1 MFSKISVTF
10 LCKSVCVYT
19 HRLLMYIRFI
29 HGMCAHTYMTC
40 TYACTTFMWPHIDV
54 KCLLRLTL
62 KPHIAA
68 RAHTQRCQKTPGSY
82 LHKVRQRFAFF
93 HLVFFTGTRIR
104 IDTTAAT
111 HATKGCTKNFVQVFG
126 KYVVVKFCP
135 VFTVF

>member
-29 HGMCAHTYMTC
+29 HGMCAHIHTYMT
-40 TYACTTFMWPHIDV
+40 YIHACTTFMWPHFT
-54 KCLLRLTL
+54 CLLRLTL

-68 RAHTQRCQKTPGSY
+68 RAHTQRCQKTPGAY

-93 HLVFFTGTRIR
+93 HLVFVTGTRIR

-111 HATKGCTKNFVQVFG
+111 HATKHCT
-126 KYVVVKFCP
+126 
-135 VFTVF
+135 